1 MLQPK
6 HLAIA
11 RASLTYWDEEMGAEP
26 ESVYRHYLHSQDFGT
41 TFAPIDIANVRRE
54 FNKATIKYAL
64 LDSVNR
70 ELVAGSL
77 VDDGASLTAQSHQQ
91 IVAVLL

>member
-6 HLAIA
+6 QLAIV
-11 RASLTYWDEEMGAEP
+11 RAALTYWDEEKGAVP
-26 ESVYRHYLHSQDFGT
+26 ESVYRYYLHSQDIGT
-41 TFAPIDIANVRRE
+41 TFAPIDIANVRRD

-64 LDSVNR
+64 LDSDTR
-70 ELVAGSL
+70 ELVDNCL
-77 VDDGASLTAQSHQQ
+77 VEDVLSLTPKPHQQ